1 MLVDT
6 QAVDGG
12 QQRTA
17 IPRAIERRLTNSGQ
31 AISLL
36 AELRIGARIVHGVVV
51 LDGLQELLL
60 GIALEAELA
69 RKLLQRVGLHH
80 QAAVQLLL
88 VCLIDGLVLQRGLPR
103 VGRAALGLENLHVG
117 RGVHIEHL
125 TPHAAGMRSGGE
137 GDGVVVRGLVGDA
150 LAVAI
155 NLQERLGAKVEL
167 AVGRPIAR
175 LVHAGVL
182 TRLDDAAVEHHG
194 RAHAVHVSARPKRR
208 LDAGAGVVRIV
219 VQRGDAAHG
228 LGVASLQHVGV
239 RSIAAA
245 CQDNALLRVDLLV
258 PVLNLEDGARH
269 GTVAVLHQLHQV
281 VAIQHLAAIVLDDLR
296 HGLDMLGLAALVHEA
311 GVGHMMALGRDEV
324 GGAAGVIVLG
334 VDDDLGLLAEML
346 RVRVGDPLDGGAG
359 VLDPRA
365 QDGLVVFEGRV
376 TRVLVDPAALVEVEV
391 LLLLPARMDGAN
403 VVMGC
408 GGLGA
413 LLHDHEV
420 RAQLGQ
426 RGTGHDAGHARADD
440 QHVGFDGFLDVA
452 GGDFRGGAQPIDAGS
467 AGGGVAVLDG
477 GHVGGA
483 LSSVLRGGAAGQ
495 AQCGQGAHA
504 GGAGQEAAAA
514 EPTSLFVHTIPSIG
528 LRTVFARRVRIGS
541 GLKQYAE
548 LQHTKEAQKRHHPA
562 WGILREAEACKEGR
576 NEKKGVCALFATPM
590 G

>member
-1 MLVDT
+1 
-6 QAVDGG
+6 
-12 QQRTA
+12 
-17 IPRAIERRLTNSGQ
+17 
-31 AISLL
+31 
-36 AELRIGARIVHGVVV
+36 
-51 LDGLQELLL
+51 
-60 GIALEAELA
+60 
-69 RKLLQRVGLHH
+69 
-80 QAAVQLLL
+80 
-88 VCLIDGLVLQRGLPR
+88 
-103 VGRAALGLENLHVG
+103 
-117 RGVHIEHL
+117 
-125 TPHAAGMRSGGE
+125 MRSGGE

-150 LAVAI
+150 LAVAVH
-155 NLQERLGAKVEL
+155 LQERLGAKVEL

-182 TRLDDAAVEHHG
+182 TGLDDATVEHHG
-194 RAHAVHVSARPKRR
+194 CAHTVHISARPKRR
-208 LDAGAGVVRIV
+208 LDAGAGVVRVV
-219 VQRGDAAHG
+219 VQRRDAAHG

-245 CQDNALLRVDLLV
+245 SQDNALLRVDLLV
-258 PVLNLEDGARH
+258 PVLHLEDGARH

-281 VAIQHLAAIVLDDLR
+281 VAVQHLTAVVLDDLR

-311 GVGHMMALGRDEV
+311 RVGHVMALGRDEA
-324 GGAAGVIVLG
+324 GSAAGVIVLG
-334 VDDDLGLLAEML
+334 VYDDLGLLAEML
-346 RVRVGDPLDGGAG
+346 RVRVGDPLDGGTG

-376 TRVLVDPAALVEVEV
+376 TRMLVDPTALVEVEV
-391 LLLLPARMDGAN
+391 LLLLPARMDGAD
-403 VVMGC
+403 VVMSG
-408 GGLGA
+408 GGLSA

-440 QHVGFDGFLDVA
+440 QHVGFDGFIDVT

-477 GHVGGA
+477 GHIGSALGG
-483 LSSVLRGGAAGQ
+483 VLRGGAAGQ

-548 LQHTKEAQKRHHPA
+548 PHHMKTARKRHHPA
-562 WGILREAEACKEGR
+562 WGIISPGEVLRRGR
-576 NEKKGVCALFATPM
+576 NEKRGFAPHLPPQ
-590 G
+590 